1 MKVVILSDTHGST
14 QAVER
19 VFSEQPDAELYLHA
33 GDVLSDAKYL
43 ASLVGAEL
51 NAGEQDES
59 VSPRVIGVPGNT
71 DWPDGNQPLARVVC
85 AAGHRILL
93 AHGHSFGVQYTT
105 KFFAEAAAESNCD
118 IAVYGHTHIV
128 DVSPGTPITVLNP
141 GSAARPRDAYEP
153 SYMVVEMEEG
163 QRPDVKVVRMREL

>member
-141 GSAARPRDAYEP
+141 GSAARPRDAYEA
-153 SYMVVEMEEG
+153 SYMVVELSEG
-163 QRPDVKVVRMREL
+163 QRPDVKVVRMKEL

>member
-1 MKVVILSDTHGST
+1 MKLVILSDTHGST

-33 GDVLSDAKYL
+33 GDVLRDAEYL
-43 ASLVGAEL
+43 ATLVGAEL

-71 DWPDGNQPLARVVC
+71 DWPDGNP
-85 AAGHRILL
+85 AGHRILL

-105 KFFAEAAAESNCD
+105 KFFADAAAESNCD

-163 QRPDVKVVRMREL
+163 QAAEVRVVRMKEI

>member
-1 MKVVILSDTHGST
+1 MKLVILSDTHGST

-19 VFSEQPDAELYLHA
+19 VFSEQPDAALYLHA
-33 GDVLSDAKYL
+33 GDVLGDAEYL

-71 DWPDGNQPLARVVC
+71 DWPDGNQPLARIVC

-105 KFFAEAAAESNCD
+105 KFFADAAAESNCD

-163 QRPDVKVVRMREL
+163 QAAEVRVVRMKEI

>member
-19 VFSEQPDAELYLHA
+19 VFSEQPDAALYLHA
-33 GDVLSDAKYL
+33 GDVLGDAEYL

-59 VSPRVIGVPGNT
+59 VSPRVIGVLGNT
-71 DWPDGNQPLARVVC
+71 DWPDGNQPLARIVC

-105 KFFAEAAAESNCD
+105 KFFADAAAESNCD
-118 IAVYGHTHIV
+118 IAVYGHTHVV

>member
-19 VFSEQPDAELYLHA
+19 VFSEQPDAALYLHA
-33 GDVLSDAKYL
+33 GDVLGDAEYM

-71 DWPDGNQPLARVVC
+71 DWPDGNQPLARIVC

-105 KFFAEAAAESNCD
+105 KFFADAAAESNCD
-118 IAVYGHTHIV
+118 IAVYELRHRGLRAH
-128 DVSPGTPITVLNP
+128 
-141 GSAARPRDAYEP
+141 ARRGRVARDANHGAEP
-153 SYMVVEMEEG
+153 RLGGTAERCV
-163 QRPDVKVVRMREL
+163 

>member
-1 MKVVILSDTHGST
+1 MKLVILSDTHGST

-33 GDVLSDAKYL
+33 GDVLRDAEYL
-43 ASLVGAEL
+43 ATLVGAEL

-71 DWPDGNQPLARVVC
+71 DWPDGNQPLARIVC

-105 KFFAEAAAESNCD
+105 KFFADAAAESNCD

-128 DVSPGTPITVLNP
+128 DVSPAPPLTVLKP

-163 QRPDVKVVRMREL
+163 QAAEVRVVRMKEI

>member
-19 VFSEQPDAELYLHA
+19 VFAEQPDAALYLHA
-33 GDVLSDAKYL
+33 GDVLRDADYL
-43 ASLVGAEL
+43 ATLVGAEL
-51 NAGEQDES
+51 NAGEDDETM
-59 VSPRVIGVPGNT
+59 SPRVIGVPGNT

-105 KFFAEAAAESNCD
+105 KFFADAAAESNCD
-118 IAVYGHTHIV
+118 IAVYGHTHVV

-153 SYMVVEMEEG
+153 SYMVVELEKG
-163 QRPDVKVVRMREL
+163 QSPEVKVVRMRDI

>member
-93 AHGHSFGVQYTT
+93 VHGHSFGVQYTT

-153 SYMVVEMEEG
+153 SYMVVELSEG
-163 QRPDVKVVRMREL
+163 QRPDVKVVRMKEL

>member
-71 DWPDGNQPLARVVC
+71 DWPDGNQPLARIVC

>member
-105 KFFAEAAAESNCD
+105 KFFADAAAESNCD
-118 IAVYGHTHIV
+118 IAVYGHTHVV

>member
-71 DWPDGNQPLARVVC
+71 DWPDGNQPLARIVC

-105 KFFAEAAAESNCD
+105 KFFADAAAESNCD
-118 IAVYGHTHIV
+118 IAVYGHTHVV

-163 QRPDVKVVRMREL
+163 QRPDVKVIRMKEV

>member
-19 VFSEQPDAELYLHA
+19 VFAEQPDAALYLHA
-33 GDVLSDAKYL
+33 GDVLRDADYL
-43 ASLVGAEL
+43 ATLVGAEL
-51 NAGEQDES
+51 NAGEDDETM
-59 VSPRVIGVPGNT
+59 SPRVVGVPGNT

-105 KFFAEAAAESNCD
+105 KFFADAAAESNCD
-118 IAVYGHTHIV
+118 IAVYGHTHVV

-153 SYMVVEMEEG
+153 SYMVVELAEG
-163 QRPDVKVVRMREL
+163 EQPEVRVVRMQDF